1 MEATQYQKTIRSY
14 WIVWFILLAL
24 SALMIVVDQ
33 SGPGR
38 FVLLA
43 LLLGGM
49 IIKATLIAGQFMHLR
64 PEKRSFM
71 LLIVVTTILTA
82 AIMFGL
88 IAIDGVRVHN
98 LSQHLD
104 KIP

>member
-1 MEATQYQKTIRSY
+1 MEGTAYNRTIRSY
-14 WIVWFILLAL
+14 WIVWFVLLAL

-38 FVLLA
+38 FILLA

-49 IIKATLIAGQFMHLR
+49 LIKATLIAGQFMHLR
-64 PEKRSFM
+64 QEKRSFT
-71 LLIVVTTILTA
+71 LLIVLTTVITA

-88 IAIDGVRVHN
+88 IAIDGIRVHN

-104 KIP
+104 KLP